1 MTNRALADLA
11 AAALAR
17 PAPKGATALAAA
29 LAARYEGSAVL
40 LYGSGISA
48 AAAENPADILYD
60 FYVIA
65 PDYAAAIGRPLERL
79 AARLLPPNVYYFEAA
94 TEFGTLRSK
103 YALLSIAD
111 FERLNSARTFHSYFW
126 ARFAQPC
133 RLVAGADMDGRIAAA
148 IAAAAERFLSVAAPL
163 AADPSDWRAVWLAGL
178 SASYRAELRAESR
191 GRGETL
197 LAHYGAWPQEAF
209 ALARLRSGSR
219 AATRIAW
226 RVRQGFGAALSVARL
241 LKATATFQGGV
252 DYIAWKIRR
261 HTGVDVGVK
270 EWERRRPLI
279 AAPILARRYYRLR
292 AAARRKA
299 AGGGAR

>member
-1 MTNRALADLA
+1 VTNRALADLA

-17 PAPKGATALAAA
+17 PAPKGAAALAAM
-29 LAARYEGSAVL
+29 LAARYEGAAVL

-48 AAAENPADILYD
+48 AAAENPTDILYD

-65 PDYAAAIGRPLERL
+65 PDYASAIAHRLERL
-79 AARLLPPNVYYFEAA
+79 AARLLPPNVYYFEAPTA
-94 TEFGTLRSK
+94 FGVLRSK

-111 FERLNSARTFHSYFW
+111 FERLNGAGAFHSYSW

-133 RLVAGADMDGRIAAA
+133 RLVAGPAMDGRIAAA
-148 IAAAAERFLSVAAPL
+148 IASACERFLSVSAPL
-163 AADPSDWRAVWLAGL
+163 ADDPADWRSVWLAGL

-197 LAHYGAWPQEAF
+197 LSHYGDWPREVF
-209 ALARLRSGSR
+209 ALARLKPGKKAASR
-219 AATRIAW
+219 LAW
-226 RVRQGFGAALSVARL
+226 RVRQAFGAALSVARL

-261 HTGVDVGVK
+261 HTGVDVGVRD
-270 EWERRRPLI
+270 WERRRPLI
-279 AAPILARRYYRLR
+279 AAPIVARRYYKMR
-292 AAARRKA
+292 AAARRA
-299 AGGGAR
+299 AAPPEP